1 MAANYSPLG
10 SYQSG
15 MVTHDQQQA
24 RIRRMGLSERQLEL
38 NRYYSFYCATQ
49 YDSRQV
55 TWDGRKVLSPIERE
69 SIARSTVLPMGF
81 YDPAGVFD
89 EMPLSMRMPTAPY
102 HLSRLVVNRFTGLLF
117 SAKMHPQVRA
127 AGDPQLQSWVEGLVS
142 AARLWIRLAHAR
154 CFGGAMGSVGVSFR
168 FRNGKPLVEVHDPRW
183 CTPTFIDVATG
194 EISALELR
202 YQYPR
207 EVRRPDGI
215 LDSEP
220 YWYRRTID
228 AQQDIVYEPAPVGE
242 GDEPLW
248 QVQSGG
254 AHNFGECP
262 AVWIRNTPTEDI
274 DGEPDC
280 QGIFEAQEAI
290 DRLISQAD
298 QGAVENAD
306 PTLGIFSDDWKQ
318 DSVKKGSRNA
328 LKAEKG
334 AASSYIEMSGTGVE
348 TALKVADVHRRNA
361 LEVVQLVLDSEINEG
376 TMTATEVERRYSP
389 MHERGDLFREQYGE
403 SGAKPLLGKII
414 RAVLA
419 MRSRPAIDPTTGLR
433 IVPQVVLPPATQPGQ
448 PPMPREM
455 PPGLTSFSDDQLELS
470 WPEWIKR
477 GPADAT
483 AASTAI
489 ASARSA
495 RVIDQESAVQYI
507 APFFGIDDPAA
518 ALARLQQEGGAADD
532 ALTAALLSASK
543 APPSGGS
550 PGSPPPTHGPPA
562 AGHASPPP
570 HQPPPPAG
578 APTPPG
584 SHAPPPRPA

>member
-10 SYQSG
+10 AYQSG
-15 MVTHDQQQA
+15 MVNYDQQQA

-38 NRYYSFYCATQ
+38 NRYYSFYCTTQ

-69 SIARSTVLPMGF
+69 SIARSTVMPMGF
-81 YDPAGVFD
+81 YDPGGMYD
-89 EMPLSMRMPTAPY
+89 DMPLSMRMPTAPY
-102 HLSRLVVNRFTGLLF
+102 HLCRVAVNRFTGLLF

-127 AGDPQLQSWVEGLVS
+127 AGDPQLQTWVEGLVS
-142 AARLWIRLAHAR
+142 AARFWIRWANAR
-154 CFGGAMGSVGVSFR
+154 CLGGAMGSVGVSFR
-168 FRNGKPLVEVHDPRW
+168 FRNGKPLVEIHDPRW
-183 CTPTFIDVATG
+183 CTPSFLDIATG
-194 EISALELR
+194 EISALEIR
-202 YQYPR
+202 YQYPK
-207 EVRRPDGI
+207 EIRRPDGI
-215 LDSEP
+215 LDTEP

-228 AQQDIVYEPAPVGE
+228 AVQDVVYEPAPVGD

-248 QVQSGG
+248 QIQSGG
-254 AHNFGECP
+254 PHGFGEAP
-262 AVWIRNTPTEDI
+262 AVWVRNTPTEDV

-280 QGIFEAQEAI
+280 LGIYEAQEAI

-414 RAVLA
+414 RAILA
-419 MRSRPAIDPTTGLR
+419 MRAAPALDQATGLR
-433 IVPQVVLPPATQPGQ
+433 IMPQVVLPPQTQPGQ
-448 PPMPREM
+448 PPLPREM
-455 PPGLTSFSDDQLELS
+455 PAGLTSFSDDQLELS

-477 GPADAT
+477 GPTDAM
-483 AASTAI
+483 AASTAVS
-489 ASARSA
+489 AARSA

-518 ALARLQQEGGAADD
+518 ALARLRSEGGAADD
-532 ALTAALLSASK
+532 ALTEALIKASA
-543 APPSGGS
+543 
-550 PGSPPPTHGPPA
+550 T
-562 AGHASPPP
+562 
-570 HQPPPPAG
+570 PPAG
-578 APTPPG
+578 APPGQALPAGHAPPPHAIPGSHAAPPSPGSPPG
-584 SHAPPPRPA
+584 SHAPPSPPKP

>member
-10 SYQSG
+10 AFQSG
-15 MVTHDQQQA
+15 MVNYDLQQA

-38 NRYYSFYCATQ
+38 NRYLSFYATTQ

-69 SIARSTVLPMGF
+69 SIARSTVMPMGF
-81 YDPAGVFD
+81 YDPGGMFD
-89 EMPLSMRMPTAPY
+89 EMPLSMRLPVAPY
-102 HLSRLVVNRFTGLLF
+102 HLVRVVVNRFTGLLF
-117 SAKMHPQVRA
+117 AAGKHPQVRA

-154 CFGGAMGSVGVSFR
+154 CLGGAMGSVGVSFR
-168 FRNGKPLVEVHDPRW
+168 FRNGKPLIEAHDPRW
-183 CTPTFIDVATG
+183 CTPEFLDVATG
-194 EISALELR
+194 EISALEIR

-215 LDSEP
+215 LDTEP

-228 AQQDIVYEPAPVGE
+228 EEQDIVYAPAPVGE

-254 AHNFGECP
+254 AHGCGECP
-262 AVWIRNTPTEDI
+262 AVWIRNTPTQEC

-280 QGIFEAQEAI
+280 LGIFEAQEAI
-290 DRLISQAD
+290 DRLLSQAD

-334 AASSYIEMSGTGVE
+334 AASQYIEMSGTGVD

-361 LEVVQLVLDSEINEG
+361 LEVAQIILDSEINEG

-414 RAVLA
+414 RAIIA
-419 MRSRPAIDPTTGLR
+419 MRSAVNMDPATGLR
-433 IVPQVVLPPATQPGQ
+433 LVPQVVLPPAVRPGQ
-448 PPMPREM
+448 PPAPREM
-455 PPGLTSFSDDQLELS
+455 PAGLTSFSDDQLELA

-477 GPADAT
+477 GPSDAQS
-483 AASTAI
+483 ASGAV
-489 ASARSA
+489 ASARTA
-495 RVIDQESAVQYI
+495 RVIDQQSAVEYL

-518 ALARLQQEGGAADD
+518 ALQRLQQEGGAADD
-532 ALTAALLSASK
+532 ALTAALLQASSAQPA
-543 APPSGGS
+543 APKPGGS
-550 PGSPPPTHGPPA
+550 ETGIPPGHAAPA
-562 AGHASPPP
+562 AGHAPPPEPGPGGHEIPRSPPP
-570 HQPPPPAG
+570 GPA
-578 APTPPG
+578 
-584 SHAPPPRPA
+584 R